1 MRVARSVVNA
11 VFLFVLFLFAYALV
25 TPGLVSGAAH
35 SPRFLRMTVEDQ
47 EGRHGRPENVSFCIP
62 YGLIRGG
69 LKFASLGRLH
79 RELDLCL
86 SDSVEAEELQSI
98 WKELSEKPDG
108 TEVVRKRDFD
118 EIRLTRDGPMVSVV
132 QTRDCCPEETAT
144 VRIPARLLEAVAAHG
159 RAFDTEAI
167 LSELRNLDR
176 GELLDVRG
184 RHAHVRIWI
193 E

>member
-11 VFLFVLFLFAYALV
+11 LFFFVLFLFAYALV

-35 SPRFLRMTVEDQ
+35 GPRFLRMTVEDQ
-47 EGRHGRPENVSFCIP
+47 EGRHGRPEKVSFCIP

-86 SDSVEAEELQSI
+86 TDSVEADQLRSI
-98 WKELSEKPDG
+98 WKELSESPDG
-108 TEVVRKRDFD
+108 TEVVRKRNFD
-118 EIRLTRDGPMVSVV
+118 EIRLKKEGGTVTVV
-132 QTRDCCPEETAT
+132 QTKDCCPEEQVTLRLP
-144 VRIPARLLEAVAAHG
+144 VRLLEAVAARG
-159 RAFDTEAI
+159 RSFDTDAI

-176 GELLDVRG
+176 GELLDVKARD
-184 RHAHVRIWI
+184 AHVRVWI

>member
-1 MRVARSVVNA
+1 MRVARSIVNA
-11 VFLFVLFLFAYALV
+11 LFFFVLFLFAYALV
-25 TPGLVSGAAH
+25 TPGLVSGATH
-35 SPRFLRMTVEDQ
+35 GPRFLRMTVEDQ
-47 EGRHGRPENVSFCIP
+47 EGRHGRPEKVSFCIP

-86 SDSVEAEELQSI
+86 TDSVEADQLRSI
-98 WKELSEKPDG
+98 WKELSESPDG

-118 EIRLTRDGPMVSVV
+118 EIRLKKEGGTVTVV
-132 QTRDCCPEETAT
+132 QTKDCCPDEQAT
-144 VRIPARLLEAVAAHG
+144 IRIPVRLLEAVAAHG
-159 RAFDTEAI
+159 RSFDTDAI

-176 GELLDVRG
+176 GELLDVKARD
-184 RHAHVRIWI
+184 AHVRVWI

>member
-1 MRVARSVVNA
+1 MRVVRSVVNA
-11 VFLFVLFLFAYALV
+11 LFFFILFLFAYALV

-35 SPRFLRMTVEDQ
+35 GPRFLRMTVEDQ
-47 EGRHGRPENVSFCIP
+47 EGRHGRPEKVSFCVP
-62 YGLIRGG
+62 YGLVRGG

-86 SDSVEAEELQSI
+86 TDSVEAEQLRSI
-98 WKELSEKPDG
+98 WKELSESPDG

-118 EIRLTRDGPMVSVV
+118 EIRLKKEGGTVTVV
-132 QTRDCCPEETAT
+132 QTRDCCPDEQAT
-144 VRIPARLLEAVAAHG
+144 IRIPVRLLEAVAAHG
-159 RAFDTEAI
+159 KSFDTDAI

-176 GELLDVRG
+176 GELLDVKARD
-184 RHAHVRIWI
+184 AHIRVWI

>member
-11 VFLFVLFLFAYALV
+11 LFFFVLFLFAYALV

-35 SPRFLRMTVEDQ
+35 GPRFLRMTVEDQ
-47 EGRHGRPENVSFCIP
+47 EGRHGRPEKVSFCVP

-86 SDSVEAEELQSI
+86 TDSVEADQLQSI
-98 WKELSEKPDG
+98 WKELSQSPDG
-108 TEVVRKRDFD
+108 TDVVRKRDFD
-118 EIRLTRDGPMVSVV
+118 EIRLKKEGGTVTIV
-132 QTRDCCPEETAT
+132 QTRDCCPDEQAT
-144 VRIPARLLEAVAAHG
+144 IRIPVRLLEAVAAHG
-159 RAFDTEAI
+159 RSFDTDAI

-176 GELLDVRG
+176 GELLDVKARD
-184 RHAHVRIWI
+184 AHIRVWI